1 METTSAPATENI
13 TVQGQA
19 PATAKG
25 SLWAGD
31 HFSFHDLLDAINPLQ
46 HIPVV
51 STIYRAVTGDTLGEA
66 ARVVGDGLYGGVIG
80 VISGLVDVAVIDH
93 TGKDIG
99 GNILAALG
107 LDGDDKSG
115 TSVADAPAQPS
126 PTSSNPPIPVPAPKP
141 AVPAAAPAPAQM
153 AAAPAAAAPAQT
165 GIPLT
170 PQAQPK
176 LMPLNNQPRL
186 MPLNNLPHQGIP
198 IDTSEE
204 GILAIRTVS
213 NSNPRPVALK
223 IPPGTLSPN
232 QRPPVT
238 GEEFAQRMA
247 EGLDKYKAMMTEREA
262 ASAGTTVNQVQ

>member
-19 PATAKG
+19 PATGKG
-25 SLWAGD
+25 HLWAGD
-31 HFSFHDLLDAINPLQ
+31 HFSFHDILDAINPLQ

-66 ARVVGDGLYGGVIG
+66 ARVVGDGLYGGVVG
-80 VISGLVDVAVIDH
+80 VIAGLVDVAVIEH

-99 GNILAALG
+99 GNVMSALG
-107 LDGDDKSG
+107 LEGDKAGSG
-115 TSVADAPAQPS
+115 DEAVAAAPTQPS

-141 AVPAAAPAPAQM
+141 AAPPTQAAPVPVAQAGIPLNLAPAQ
-153 AAAPAAAAPAQT
+153 PA
-165 GIPLT
+165 
-170 PQAQPK
+170 
-176 LMPLNNQPRL
+176 LMPLNSQPK
-186 MPLNNLPHQGIP
+186 MMALNTAPARGIP
-198 IDTSEE
+198 IDTSPE

-223 IPPGTLSPN
+223 VPPGTLSAN

-247 EGLDKYKAMMTEREA
+247 EGLDKYKAMMVEREG
-262 ASAGTTVNQVQ
+262 ASAGTTVNQLQ